1 MRNDLPPAYWMLAAQ
16 FLRLAHESCVEIINS
31 GNKYT
36 LVSDV
41 PISPLEFSHAVR
53 WSDHA
58 VGAGVLFSYFH
69 GIELILKGFLSAAGI
84 RLKHHR
90 LTELLK
96 KFEEYFPDTDLAKAV
111 HKALPKA
118 GENTPMGRFL
128 DANTIQIDEWYEALK
143 YPESRTGLI
152 DHFHLKFGGQTT
164 ISFWESVH

>member
-69 GIELILKGFLSAAGI
+69 GIELILKGFLSAQAPKGHPGI
-84 RLKHHR
+84 VLGMLAPWRIPCTHH
-90 LTELLK
+90 
-96 KFEEYFPDTDLAKAV
+96 F
-111 HKALPKA
+111 
-118 GENTPMGRFL
+118 
-128 DANTIQIDEWYEALK
+128 
-143 YPESRTGLI
+143 
-152 DHFHLKFGGQTT
+152 
-164 ISFWESVH
+164 